1 MVQEIDHIMT
11 MRDKLVKEMFL
22 RLGGQM
28 VDVEA
33 DPEHYDLAIDKALAK
48 FRQRSEN
55 AVQES
60 FIPLRLITDQSEY
73 TLSSD
78 VIEVYDIYRRSS
90 GVSGTSSNDFEPFE
104 AQYLN
109 TYLYNSGRAG
119 GLAVY
124 DALAQ
129 QRESLGRLFGA
140 EYTFTWNTVTH
151 KLLIHR
157 RIRSDDDVYLHVF
170 KQRSEDELL
179 TDPYA
184 KPWLSDY
191 SFAQLRLMLA
201 EARGK
206 FAQVAGPQ
214 GGTSL
219 NADALRADA
228 QADLEKLEED
238 LRLYTEGSSGLG
250 FVIG

>member
-1 MVQEIDHIMT
+1 MA
-11 MRDKLVKEMFL
+11 MRDDLIKEMFL

-28 VDVEA
+28 VDVEL
-33 DPEHYDLAIDKALAK
+33 DPEHYDLSINKALAK

-55 AVQES
+55 AVEES
-60 FIPLRLITDQSEY
+60 FMPIRLITDQSEY
-73 TLSSD
+73 TLPAE
-78 VIEVYDIYRRSS
+78 VIEVHDIYRRSS

-109 TYLYNSGRAG
+109 TYLHNSGRAG

-129 QRESLGRLFGA
+129 QREALGRLFGA
-140 EYTFTWNTVTH
+140 EYTFTWNSVTH

-157 RIRSDDDVYLHVF
+157 RVRADDDVYLHVYRY
-170 KQRSEDELL
+170 RSEDELL
-179 TDPYA
+179 NDTYA

-191 SFAQLRLMLA
+191 SLAHAKLMLA

-219 NADALRADA
+219 NADALRSDA
-228 QADLEKLEED
+228 QAEMDKLEED
-238 LRLYTEGSSGLG
+238 LRLYVDGSAGLG
-250 FVIG
+250 FTIG